1 MKKFDDIRFQDLQEG
16 LYDPNIFKAFFLAGG
31 PGSGKTFVTRN
42 AFGGTGLRQ
51 INSDSAFENALRKN
65 GLSLKMPEDEA
76 EARDILR
83 ARAKGMT
90 DTQLD
95 MSLKGRLG
103 LVIDGTGRDY
113 DKIKNQKA
121 ILDQL
126 GYDCYMI
133 FVNTSLDVA
142 LERNKKRERSVPE
155 YITRKSHTIVGTRID
170 PHSWDEK
177 AFIEGIEFSASTNN
191 ILNQLFAV
199 RAKGLFNQLT
209 TATAGAFLSG
219 LLIGHE
225 LGAALAG
232 ARFRKVYLIGHGRLT
247 NLYHTTLL
255 EKGFDPKILTPDI
268 IANGHFKLMK
278 TIERN
283 VS

>member
-1 MKKFDDIRFQDLQEG
+1 MKNFDDIRFQELQEG

-31 PGSGKTFVTRN
+31 PGSGKTFVTRS
-42 AFGGTGLRQ
+42 AFGGTGLKS
-51 INSDSAFENALRKN
+51 INSDSAFERALKKN

-155 YITRKSHTIVGTRID
+155 YITRKSHAVVQANIGKFQNTFGMGNMIIID
-170 PHSWDEK
+170 NSRDEK
-177 AFIEGIEFSASTNN
+177 ELTNQ
-191 ILNQLFAV
+191 IMDRCSKAV
-199 RAKGLFNQLT
+199 RRLLSNKIKSYTAKRWM
-209 TATAGAFLSG
+209 AT
-219 LLIGHE
+219 E
-225 LGAALAG
+225 
-232 ARFRKVYLIGHGRLT
+232 RRL
-247 NLYHTTLL
+247 
-255 EKGFDPKILTPDI
+255 K
-268 IANGHFKLMK
+268 
-278 TIERN
+278 RR
-283 VS
+283 